1 MEPPT
6 LSLSKEQAMLTNG
19 VTRHDGAGLGII
31 GHGPSLRRIL
41 EEVEIVAKT
50 DATVL
55 ITGDTGT
62 GKELVAEAI
71 HNESGRRGALVKVN
85 CAAVPAQLLE
95 SELMGHEKGAF
106 TGALSRRIGRFEA
119 AQDGTIFLDEIGE
132 LPLDLQPKV
141 LRLLQ
146 ERTFERLGSNQS
158 IRSTA
163 RIVAATNRQLRSMV
177 EERTF
182 RQDLFYR
189 LNVFPIELPP
199 LRDRL
204 EDIPDLAQ
212 HFLDTFARR
221 TGRRFEPIPD
231 YFMARLSAH
240 DWPGNVRELMNA
252 IERAAIC
259 ARDGVLPLGAV
270 TFPPPQVEPM
280 ILSRVAEPEIPLP
293 RRRDPNLERLDDRS
307 EERR

>member
-71 HNESGRRGALVKVN
+71 HMRSGRPGAFVKVN
-85 CAAVPAQLLE
+85 CAAVPASLLE

-119 AQDGTIFLDEIGE
+119 AEDGTIFLDEIAE
-132 LPLDLQPKV
+132 MPLEVQPKV

-146 ERTFERLGSNQS
+146 EREFERLGSNQTL
-158 IRSTA
+158 RSNA
-163 RIVAATNRQLRSMV
+163 RIVVATNRDLQAMV
-177 EERTF
+177 AEHRF
-182 RQDLFYR
+182 REDLFYR
-189 LNVFPIELPP
+189 LNVFPIEVPP
-199 LRDRL
+199 LRDRR
-204 EDIPDLAQ
+204 EDIPDLAR
-212 HFLDTFARR
+212 HFASAFAKSSVRR
-221 TGRRFEPIPD
+221 MAPISD
-231 YFMARLSAH
+231 EVMALLCAQP
-240 DWPGNVRELMNA
+240 WAGNVRELQNA
-252 IERAAIC
+252 MERAVIRAV
-259 ARDGVLPLGAV
+259 DGVLSPGHIAV
-270 TFPPPQVEPM
+270 SAVPTRSSSVISGLRGESPVPPCK
-280 ILSRVAEPEIPLP
+280 LART
-293 RRRDPNLERLDDRS
+293 
-307 EERR
+307 

>member
-55 ITGDTGT
+55 IHGDTGT
-62 GKELVAEAI
+62 GKELVAQAI
-71 HNESGRRGALVKVN
+71 HTLSGRRGALVKVN
-85 CAAVPAQLLE
+85 CAAVPASLLE

-106 TGALSRRIGRFEA
+106 TGASSRRIGRFEA

-132 LPLDLQPKV
+132 LPLELQPKV

-146 ERTFERLGSNQS
+146 EREFERLGSNQT
-158 IRSTA
+158 IRSNA
-163 RIVAATNRQLRSMV
+163 RVVVATNRDLQAMV
-177 EERTF
+177 AEHRF
-182 RQDLFYR
+182 REDLFYR

-199 LRDRL
+199 LRERR
-204 EDIPDLAQ
+204 EDVPQLAQ
-212 HFLDTFARR
+212 HFANAFAFR
-221 TGRRFEPIPD
+221 TGRRLEPIP
-231 YFMARLSAH
+231 
-240 DWPGNVRELMNA
+240 
-252 IERAAIC
+252 
-259 ARDGVLPLGAV
+259 
-270 TFPPPQVEPM
+270 
-280 ILSRVAEPEIPLP
+280 PEW
-293 RRRDPNLERLDDRS
+293 
-307 EERR
+307 